1 MGREHKRKKHRR
13 CAIIDANMSNVSALY
28 HIVFCTKYRKMT
40 ISDDF
45 SDDVY
50 RFIWSIV
57 KSHKS
62 FLYRIGGICN
72 HIHMLVDLNPTV
84 ALSSLVRDIKA
95 KSSGWMKSDNRFPL
109 FEGWAR
115 EYYASTLSYKD
126 KSTVIQY
133 IINQRIHHN
142 VTDFNTEIEL
152 LCANANLVLH
162 EDDFKL

>member
-1 MGREHKRKKHRR
+1 
-13 CAIIDANMSNVSALY
+13 
-28 HIVFCTKYRKMT
+28 MT

-62 FLYRIGGICN
+62 FL
-72 HIHMLVDLNPTV
+72 HMLVDLNPTV